1 MCVYILLFHPMAPSV
16 LAIKSFRRLL
26 FYDVTPCSRRHEA
39 PYEKPLSEWV
49 PGNMRPCG
57 GTARLPPFWSEEC
70 RNILFHFLPWLP
82 GNSKRNVRINHGTCD
97 NTLARYFFFF
107 LLEQYEP
114 VEWISL
120 SCCKASSCPF
130 GKKMKHIWVSK
141 QWQQQQEGNVV
152 KQGKNWPSVE
162 PCRMLV
168 KSGAL
173 GPACL
178 NANLSPTYP
187 LLRTLV

>member
-1 MCVYILLFHPMAPSV
+1 MFPTTWGPIWEA
-16 LAIKSFRRLL
+16 SFRMSSWKYASLWRN
-26 FYDVTPCSRRHEA
+26 CSASSFLIRRVSEHTVSFFALAARKLEA
-39 PYEKPLSEWV
+39 KCQDQSWHLWQ
-49 PGNMRPCG
+49 
-57 GTARLPPFWSEEC
+57 
-70 RNILFHFLPWLP
+70 HFSSL
-82 GNSKRNVRINHGTCD
+82 
-97 NTLARYFFFF
+97 FFFF